1 MLKTVG
7 VRELTQGLAELGV
20 VESGVGFGEGAPRRL
35 RPDHEG
41 VHGPLDVR
49 GRLAGRR
56 RRRPVGGRVVGPLGR
71 QHALQV
77 EVAQGQRHCLAD
89 ACASRLRHR
98 KEERVSGGCFI

>member
-20 VESGVGFGEGAPRRL
+20 VQGGVGFGEGAPRRL

-56 RRRPVGGRVVGPLGR
+56 RRPVGGRAALERLRVGPLGR

-89 ACASRLRHR
+89 ACASLAQ
-98 KEERVSGGCFI
+98 KGGES